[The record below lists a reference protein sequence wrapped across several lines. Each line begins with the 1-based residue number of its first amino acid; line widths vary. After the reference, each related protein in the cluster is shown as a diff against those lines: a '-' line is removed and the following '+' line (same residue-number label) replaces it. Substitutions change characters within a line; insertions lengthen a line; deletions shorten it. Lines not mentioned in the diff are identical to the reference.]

1 MITKEVYIVTNKK
14 QEHEVLTGLQ
24 NQGLKWVNGRELP
37 TQWLPTIT
45 PVTGR
50 AKFPY
55 KLCAYYAGKHA
66 GELTWSSHTHI
77 DSDEK
82 LLFDGRVDKK
92 LGNKKN
98 TEHKYLVSR
107 KIMDALNEW
116 KGDEQLNYYPV
127 RAVELNRIP
136 NALNNWWKDET
147 IKDKEKNNRLIAIIR
162 WVNGEDVFEVEKPKK
177 WVVRSKDTDND
188 GEYQYVRVLEDAPLI
203 DTVYAINIAS
213 FFDTFDDAE
222 EWANAHQEVIEV
234 ESED

>member
-14 QEHEVLTGLQ
+14 QEHEVLTELQ
-24 NQGLKWVNGRELP
+24 NQGLKWINGRELP

-45 PVTGR
+45 PVTGK

-55 KLCAYYAGKHA
+55 KLCAYYAGELD
-66 GELTWSSHTHI
+66 GELTWSSHTYI

-82 LLFDGRVDKK
+82 LVFDGRVDKK
-92 LGNKKN
+92 LVNKKN

-127 RAVELNRIP
+127 REVELNRIP

-147 IKDKEKNNRLIAIIR
+147 IKDEEKNNRLIAIIR

-177 WVVRSKDTDND
+177 WVVRSKESDDD
-188 GEYQYVRVLEDAPLI
+188 ADYWYVALFDYNKFS
-203 DTVYAINIAS
+203 TTINHLQAATK
-213 FFDTFDDAE
+213 FDTKEEAE
-222 EWANAHQEVIEV
+222 SWANAHQEVVEV
-234 ESED
+234 EE